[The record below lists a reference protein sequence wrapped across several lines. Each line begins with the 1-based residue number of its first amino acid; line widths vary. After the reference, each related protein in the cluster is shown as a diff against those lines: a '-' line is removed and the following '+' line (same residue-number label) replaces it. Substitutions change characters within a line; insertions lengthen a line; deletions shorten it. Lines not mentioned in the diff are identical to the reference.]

1 MDEAKVH
8 EIWQWLIK
16 AKHDIGSAKRLA
28 AGEEPFFD
36 TAVYHCQQAVE
47 KALKA
52 YLTLKD
58 TPFQKVHDLSA
69 LIEQCI
75 PFDSTFDGLRNVAEV
90 LTPYATA
97 FRYPG
102 DVLEPDPSDVAEAIR
117 MAEYVIDFIYQ
128 RMPAEVKNS
137 MKS

>member
-8 EIWQWLIK
+8 EIWQWLIR
-16 AKHDIGSAKRLA
+16 AKHDIGSAKRPA

-58 TPFQKVHDLSA
+58 TPFQNVHDL
-69 LIEQCI
+69 
-75 PFDSTFDGLRNVAEV
+75 FDSTFDGLRNVAEV

-128 RMPAEVKNS
+128 RMPAEVKSS